1 MVVKNP
7 KKVFPSFKTACLAKA
22 KEIRD
27 FINKH
32 SSVGLNPRKVL
43 QFENLQ
49 EALRD
54 QFKRMERDNLKGDIE
69 NDIVFDE
76 VEEIVNTSKGA
87 VNTALLESEEFL
99 EERSVQVSDT
109 GASPAGTTSP
119 PVKAVQAVKL
129 PAFLTE
135 ESEFWFAQAEAHFRT
150 RNRVPVQ
157 TNFPATDYA

>member
-43 QFENLQ
+43 QLENLQ

-54 QFKRMERDNLKGDIE
+54 QFKRMERDWDNLKHDIE

-87 VNTALLESEEFL
+87 VNTALSESEEFL
-99 EERSVQVSDT
+99 EEKSVQISDT
-109 GASPAGTTSP
+109 GASPAGTTSL

-129 PAFLTE
+129 PAFLTK
-135 ESEFWFAQAEAHFRT
+135 ESEL
-150 RNRVPVQ
+150 
-157 TNFPATDYA
+157 